1 MYHWKRIELW
11 IRQVALRRVVGVCR
25 PLLFHLAYIWRR
37 LLPRTTFIAVTG
49 SHGKTT
55 ATRLIAAAL
64 ATAGRTY
71 HTAGNQNGGVLVA
84 LNILR
89 VRPWHRY
96 AVIEIGIDKPGAME
110 APARAVRPDVA
121 VVLGVAEV
129 HTTGFENREAYTE
142 EKAKLLCAL
151 APGGVAVLNG
161 ADPRV
166 AAMAGRTGERTCLFG
181 DRAGFDV
188 WGEALEGRWPDRL
201 SCRVHRGTESVE
213 IRTMLLGSHWVG
225 ALTAAAATAGELGI
239 PIAKAAARL
248 GQVPPHTAR
257 MEPVQLPNGVVM
269 IRDDYSNT
277 VGGWEASLEFL
288 REARAGRRVL
298 AVTDISDAGVNRR
311 HRLRNLASAVAG
323 WLDLL
328 VLVGAENRYGVR
340 KATEAGMAAGRA
352 HGFDSLRGAAEFLKT
367 ELRAGD
373 LVLLKGR
380 STDHAGRLFYAQC
393 GSLGCWDDYCRKT
406 MLCDACWE
414 LGFQPSGD
422 FVPSSLGRMV

>member
-1 MYHWKRIELW
+1 MRSGDWFELW
-11 IRQVALRRVVGVCR
+11 LRQVALAPLVRAAR
-25 PLLFHLAYIWRR
+25 PLLYRAAFLWRR
-37 LLPRTTFIAVTG
+37 MLVRTTFVAVTG
-49 SHGKTT
+49 SLGKTT
-55 ATRLIAAAL
+55 ATRLL
-64 ATAGRTY
+64 AGILSTRGRTF
-71 HTAGNQNGGVLVA
+71 HTIGTQNSGSMVV

-96 AVIEIGIDKPGAME
+96 AVIEVGIDKPGAMD

-129 HTTGFENREAYTE
+129 HTTGFENREAYAE

-166 AAMAGRTGERTCLFG
+166 AAMAGRTEKRTCLFG

-188 WGEALEGRWPDRL
+188 WGEVLEGRWPDRL

-225 ALTAAAATAGELGI
+225 ALTAATATAAELGI
-239 PIAKAAARL
+239 PIARAAARL

-340 KATEAGMAAGRA
+340 KAMEAGMAAGQA

-380 STDHAGRLFYAQC
+380 STDHAARLFYAQS

-406 MLCDACWE
+406 MLCDECWE

-422 FVPSSLGRMV
+422 FVPSSLGRRV